1 MLRKIVDLSL
11 ENRALVLL
19 AALLLVVG
27 GGYALTQLPID
38 AVPDI
43 TNVQV
48 QVLTKAPALGPVE
61 MEQFVTYPVE
71 AAMNGLPRLKEIRS
85 VSRYGLSAVTIVFE
99 DGVNIFFARQ
109 LVAERLVQAREAIP
123 EGLGNPEMGPVTTGL
138 GDVFQFTVEGEGVS
152 AMERRSILDWM
163 IAPRLRAVPGVTE
176 VNTWGGLPKQYQVLV
191 DPARLR
197 AHGLSLREVF
207 EAAERGNANAG
218 GGYIEHNREQYIV
231 RGEGLVGSISD
242 IEKIVLKAD
251 EHGTPVTVGS
261 IAQVRE
267 GSMMR
272 IGVATKDGHGE
283 TVIGLVQ
290 MLAGENALDVA
301 TRARMAVEELQPTL
315 PKGVKIVPYYDR
327 ASFVRRVIRTVETNL
342 LEGSILVVAVLFLFL
357 GNVRAGLIVAS
368 AIPLSMLLAFT
379 GMVETRISANLMSLG
394 AIDFGLIVDGA
405 VVLVENV
412 VRRLSEPE
420 GREKTVRQLTAE
432 AAHEVVR
439 PITFGIGIIA
449 LVYLPILSLEGVEG
463 KMFKPMAW
471 TVVFALA
478 GSLLLTLTLTPVL
491 ASLFLKKTGHDH
503 EPRFVGWL
511 RVRYLALLDIS
522 LKQRVPV
529 ILSAVVAVVAGI
541 LVGSRLGGEFL
552 PRLDEGD
559 LSISAIRP
567 PSVGISE
574 VAASTGRIERVLKR
588 FPEVVTVVSRSGSPE
603 LATDVMGIEQGDVFV
618 ILKPKKEWTS
628 ARTKGELVEKME
640 HALGES
646 VPGVGF
652 SFLQPIEM
660 RFNELIAG
668 VRSDIGIKLFGDDLE
683 VLREKGEE
691 IARVVATVPGSADV
705 KTEQT
710 AGLPVLRVRV
720 DRDRCARY
728 GISISDV
735 LDTVEAARAGK
746 IVGTVF
752 EGQRRFTLAVRF
764 EDATA
769 RTIDSLANVPVAAPG
784 GALVP
789 LGQLAEITLDTGPAQ
804 ISREAVRRRIVVET
818 NVRGRDVASFVK
830 EAKER
835 IAREVTLPGGYYIT
849 WGGQFENLER
859 ASRRLAVV
867 VPLALAL
874 IFAML
879 YFTFGSWKPAAL
891 IYLNVPLA
899 ATGGVFALA
908 LRGLPFSIAAAVGF
922 IALFGVAV
930 LNGVVLMT
938 QIRDLEARSDAGIL
952 DVLRRS
958 CGLRLRPVLMTA
970 FVASL
975 GFVPMALATGSG
987 AEVQRPLATVVIG
1000 GLVTSTLL
1008 TLFILPTVYSLL
1020 GRPGRG
1026 PDPEVAHE
1034 S

>member
-1 MLRKIVDLSL
+1 
-11 ENRALVLL
+11 
-19 AALLLVVG
+19 
-27 GGYALTQLPID
+27 
-38 AVPDI
+38 
-43 TNVQV
+43 
-48 QVLTKAPALGPVE
+48 
-61 MEQFVTYPVE
+61 
-71 AAMNGLPRLKEIRS
+71 
-85 VSRYGLSAVTIVFE
+85 
-99 DGVNIFFARQ
+99 
-109 LVAERLVQAREAIP
+109 
-123 EGLGNPEMGPVTTGL
+123 
-138 GDVFQFTVEGEGVS
+138 
-152 AMERRSILDWM
+152 
-163 IAPRLRAVPGVTE
+163 
-176 VNTWGGLPKQYQVLV
+176 
-191 DPARLR
+191 
-197 AHGLSLREVF
+197 
-207 EAAERGNANAG
+207 
-218 GGYIEHNREQYIV
+218 
-231 RGEGLVGSISD
+231 
-242 IEKIVLKAD
+242 
-251 EHGTPVTVGS
+251 
-261 IAQVRE
+261 
-267 GSMMR
+267 
-272 IGVATKDGHGE
+272 
-283 TVIGLVQ
+283 
-290 MLAGENALDVA
+290 
-301 TRARMAVEELQPTL
+301 
-315 PKGVKIVPYYDR
+315 
-327 ASFVRRVIRTVETNL
+327 
-342 LEGSILVVAVLFLFL
+342 
-357 GNVRAGLIVAS
+357 
-368 AIPLSMLLAFT
+368 
-379 GMVETRISANLMSLG
+379 
-394 AIDFGLIVDGA
+394 
-405 VVLVENV
+405 
-412 VRRLSEPE
+412 
-420 GREKTVRQLTAE
+420 
-432 AAHEVVR
+432 
-439 PITFGIGIIA
+439 
-449 LVYLPILSLEGVEG
+449 
-463 KMFKPMAW
+463 
-471 TVVFALA
+471 
-478 GSLLLTLTLTPVL
+478 
-491 ASLFLKKTGHDH
+491 
-503 EPRFVGWL
+503 
-511 RVRYLALLDIS
+511 
-522 LKQRVPV
+522 
-529 ILSAVVAVVAGI
+529 
-541 LVGSRLGGEFL
+541 
-552 PRLDEGD
+552 
-559 LSISAIRP
+559 
-567 PSVGISE
+567 
-574 VAASTGRIERVLKR
+574 
-588 FPEVVTVVSRSGSPE
+588 
-603 LATDVMGIEQGDVFV
+603 
-618 ILKPKKEWTS
+618 
-628 ARTKGELVEKME
+628 ME

-728 GISISDV
+728 GISVADV
-735 LDTVEAARAGK
+735 LDTVEAARGGK

-752 EGQRRFTLAVRF
+752 EGQRRFSLAVRF
-764 EDATA
+764 DDATA
-769 RTIDSLANVPVAAPG
+769 RTIDSLANVPVASPG

-789 LGQLAEITLDTGPAQ
+789 LGQLAEISLDTGPAQ

-830 EAKER
+830 EVRER
-835 IAREVTLPGGYYIT
+835 IARDVTLPGGYYIT

-1008 TLFILPTVYSLL
+1008 TLFVLPTVYSLL
-1020 GRPGRG
+1020 GQPGRG
-1026 PDPEVAHE
+1026 ADPEVPRE
-1034 S
+1034 L